1 MEGLFFYWKLLTHK
15 CSKIEQFIQ
24 IICLGDIDSL
34 VKEADKRVW
43 LTEEFE
49 FDGSR
54 LVPRILEMNYTF
66 LVSNGEP
73 FITSSF
79 PAIYELCD
87 TEERG
92 LMPGNIYLPVHPQIA
107 LLYNG
112 TIPKM
117 KSNRLKTVGEEIV
130 HELNSVYLK
139 SDVEQM
145 RFLIARDK
153 ESLRTVIEKE
163 H

>member
-1 MEGLFFYWKLLTHK
+1 MESH
-15 CSKIEQFIQ
+15 
-24 IICLGDIDSL
+24 
-34 VKEADKRVW
+34 
-43 LTEEFE
+43 
-49 FDGSR
+49 
-54 LVPRILEMNYTF
+54 
-66 LVSNGEP
+66 
-73 FITSSF
+73 
-79 PAIYELCD
+79 
-87 TEERG
+87 
-92 LMPGNIYLPVHPQIA
+92 
-107 LLYNG
+107 YNG

-153 ESLRTVIEKE
+153 ESLKTVIEKE